1 MSDCIENIR
10 SAVATSISVLGEG
23 LADEANEIFLR
34 LRPRKPRSCWTR
46 KWISR
51 RTNLGASKLLEELA
65 TEDVDSFR
73 NHLRMSELKFEELL
87 KHVAPRIQ
95 KLNTRMRMAL
105 PAKIKLQITLRYL
118 ATGDSFSSLQ
128 YLYRVPKCTISKF
141 VPEMCEAIYEALIEY
156 LKGPTSEEEWQEI
169 MQGFSSRWN
178 FPRCCGSIDGK
189 HVSIRCPSNSGSDFY
204 NYKGSFST
212 ILFAVVD
219 DAYCFTYIDIG
230 TNGRVSDGGVLAK
243 SGFQEAID
251 NKKLKLPAN
260 ALFVADDEFPLREY
274 IMKPYNTR
282 SGPLTIKQK
291 VFNYRLSRARRIVEN
306 AFGILAARFRIFERP
321 IPLSP
326 DKVDSLVKA
335 SVAIHNW
342 LRITS
347 PGVYFYRGCV
357 DEENI
362 DTGEIVPG
370 SWRRAVQNE
379 GLVSVKDRSQPRN
392 PKKAAKEVRDKLADW
407 FMGKGSVPWQLQ
419 FVNDKAV

>member
-1 MSDCIENIR
+1 
-10 SAVATSISVLGEG
+10 
-23 LADEANEIFLR
+23 
-34 LRPRKPRSCWTR
+34 
-46 KWISR
+46 
-51 RTNLGASKLLEELA
+51 
-65 TEDVDSFR
+65 
-73 NHLRMSELKFEELL
+73 
-87 KHVAPRIQ
+87 
-95 KLNTRMRMAL
+95 
-105 PAKIKLQITLRYL
+105 
-118 ATGDSFSSLQ
+118 
-128 YLYRVPKCTISKF
+128 
-141 VPEMCEAIYEALIEY
+141 
-156 LKGPTSEEEWQEI
+156 

-189 HVSIRCPSNSGSDFY
+189 HISIRCPSNSGSDYY

-212 ILFAVVD
+212 ILLAIVD

-230 TNGRVSDGGVLAK
+230 SNGRVSDGGVLAK
-243 SGFQEAID
+243 SGFQEALD
-251 NKKLKLPAN
+251 SKKLKLPAN
-260 ALFVADDEFPLREY
+260 ALFVADDAFPLREY

-282 SGPLTIKQK
+282 CGPLTIKQK

-326 DKVDSLVKA
+326 EKVDSLVKA

-347 PGVYFYRGCV
+347 PSVYFYRGCV

-370 SWRRAVQNE
+370 SWRQAVNNE
-379 GLVSVKDRSQPRN
+379 GLVSVRYGSKPRN
-392 PKKAAKEVRDKLADW
+392 PTKLAKQIRDDLADW
-407 FMGKGSVPWQLQ
+407 FMGEGSVPWQLQ